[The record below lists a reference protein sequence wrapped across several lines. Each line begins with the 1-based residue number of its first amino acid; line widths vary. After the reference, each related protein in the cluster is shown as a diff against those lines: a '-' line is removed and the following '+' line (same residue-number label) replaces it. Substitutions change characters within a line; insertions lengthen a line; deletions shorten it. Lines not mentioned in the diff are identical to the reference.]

1 MSEFDV
7 RTMLENAIAHY
18 NSGRVQEVVRLS
30 NQILKIS
37 PKNPDALNLLGIT
50 AYQMGQ
56 LDIATGLLQQAVR
69 NAPDRPSF
77 LNNLGNVLMAKNR
90 IDEALE
96 TYYRVLEINP
106 QLAEVRHNIGC
117 LLQEQGKLKRAIEFY
132 QSAIDINPEYV
143 EAYTNLGSLL
153 QEQGEYHDA
162 IEIYNRALEINPNIP
177 EIHNNIGIILQIQG
191 IVNQS
196 SRYIKEAVA
205 RHQHA
210 LTINSQYPAGE
221 SNLGLALQKQGNME
235 GAISCYKRA
244 LKIDPKFQNAHY
256 NLSFVELQRGNF
268 KDGWYH
274 HTARYGRD
282 ADTIVPFCES
292 GIDLENKRILISKE
306 QGLGEELFFLRFMP
320 RLKSFGVWLA
330 YQTDARLVSMISTL
344 PFIDFVTDDA
354 TSLNDIDFIF
364 MLGDLPR
371 LLDVDDVEQI
381 PPPISVQ
388 ISSEDLASV
397 QERLSE
403 IGPSPYVGIAWWAG
417 VKNDMISYR
426 KVDFRCLAKLFR
438 DIECTVL
445 ILQRDVVAEE
455 ITAFSEILGRRVHN
469 FSDYNQDLDK
479 MAALLKLIDHHVT
492 VSNTNVHLRA
502 AVGKSSSVLIP
513 MYTVARIW
521 IDQEKSSSW
530 YPGTVIYRQ
539 NEKLGWDHSFGR
551 LKKDLQL
558 IPI

>member
-1 MSEFDV
+1 MSEFDLQ
-7 RTMLENAIAHY
+7 TMLENAIAHY
-18 NSGRVQEVVRLS
+18 NNGHVQEVVQLS

-37 PKNPDALNLLGIT
+37 PQNPDALNLLGI
-50 AYQMGQ
+50 AAFQMGQ
-56 LDIATGLLQQAVR
+56 LDTATRLIQQAVR

-77 LNNLGNVLMAKNR
+77 LNNLGNVLMEQNR

-96 TYYRVLEINP
+96 IYYRVLEINP

-117 LLQEQGKLKRAIEFY
+117 LLQEQGKLKEAIEFY

-143 EAYTNLGSLL
+143 EAYINLGSLV
-153 QEQGEYHDA
+153 QEEGRYHDA
-162 IEIYNRALEINPNIP
+162 VEIYNRALEINPNVP

-191 IVNQS
+191 IVTQNSQ
-196 SRYIKEAVA
+196 YIKKAIDY
-205 RHQHA
+205 HQRA

-244 LKIDPKFQNAHY
+244 LQIDPKFQDAHY

-282 ADTIVPFCES
+282 ADTIVPFCQS
-292 GIDLENKRILISKE
+292 GIDLENKKVLVSNE
-306 QGLGEELFFLRFMP
+306 QGLGDELFFLRFMP
-320 RLKSFGVWLA
+320 RLKSLGAWLA
-330 YQTDARLVSMISTL
+330 YQTDARLINMISTL

-354 TSLNDIDFIF
+354 TCLNDIDFVF

-371 LLDVDDVEQI
+371 LLDVGSIEQI
-381 PPPISVQ
+381 PPPISLQ
-388 ISSEDLASV
+388 IPEKKLALI
-397 QERLSE
+397 QKQISE
-403 IGPSPYVGIAWWAG
+403 IGPPPYVGISWWAG
-417 VKNDMISYR
+417 VKNDVISYR
-426 KVDFRCLAKLFR
+426 KVDFHCLAKLFR

-455 ITAFSEILGRRVHN
+455 FTTFCEILGRQVHN
-469 FSDYNQDLDK
+469 FADYNQDLNK

-492 VSNTNVHLRA
+492 VRV
-502 AVGKSSSVLIP
+502 IQ
-513 MYTVARIW
+513 MYIFVRL
-521 IDQEKSSSW
+521 
-530 YPGTVIYRQ
+530 
-539 NEKLGWDHSFGR
+539 LGELALF
-551 LKKDLQL
+551 
-558 IPI
+558 